1 MHYFYRPF
9 PAGQNERREEMM
21 SIAGD
26 IIIYTGIIFMLFGVI
41 GILKYKTFY
50 ARILV
55 TTKIDT
61 VGAFT
66 IIIGIA
72 VKHGFSFFSLKL
84 LLLLVLMMIV
94 NPLVTNIIAH
104 CAYSSDPE
112 NKDET

>member
-1 MHYFYRPF
+1 MNM
-9 PAGQNERREEMM
+9 AGNV
-21 SIAGD
+21 IICAG
-26 IIIYTGIIFMLFGVI
+26 IVFMLIGII
-41 GILKYKTFY
+41 GIFKFRDFY

-66 IIIGIA
+66 VIIGIA

-84 LLLLVLMMIV
+84 LLLLVLMMIL

-104 CAYSSDPE
+104 CAYSSGSLPPAGE
-112 NKDET
+112 NSRNNEDSA